1 MPFDLNESFIL
12 AAERV
17 LGATLP
23 SSYRRSML
31 ISNGGELETEEDEW
45 EQFPITDTSDR
56 KRLSRTANHIVKE
69 THVCRG
75 WESFPEGAVAI
86 ASNGAGDR
94 LVFLKEGN
102 AFEPVVYMWS
112 HETGALTKVVNDF
125 SELKAL

>member
-45 EQFPITDTSDR
+45 EQFPM
-56 KRLSRTANHIVKE
+56 
-69 THVCRG
+69 
-75 WESFPEGAVAI
+75 SFPEGAVAI